1 MALIQCPECGHNVST
16 MANACPNCGCPIVK
30 EQKNICVIYGV
41 PYDLT
46 EVLSAFQDL
55 HAAPEHRRGQAYHA
69 LEALRKQTLG
79 VNAAEQQ
86 DDFASTIAIIR
97 RIEKTAK
104 VPPEYPFPDTPRCPT
119 CGSTK
124 IRKLSAGA
132 RGVSLGLFG
141 LASKTA
147 RSQFVCNNCGYKW

>member
-1 MALIQCPECGHNVST
+1 MAVIKCPECGHNVST

-30 EQKNICVIYGV
+30 EQKNICVIHGV

-46 EVLSAFQDL
+46 DVLSAFQDL
-55 HAAPEHRRGQAYHA
+55 HASAEHRRGQAYHI
-69 LEALRKQTLG
+69 LRDLRKASLG
-79 VNAAEQQ
+79 VSDLGPNEFGETL
-86 DDFASTIAIIR
+86 DIIR
-97 RIEKTAK
+97 RIEKTGK

-119 CGSTK
+119 CGSTD
-124 IRKLSAGA
+124 IRKLSAGE

-147 RSQFVCNNCGYKW
+147 RSQFVCDHCGYKW